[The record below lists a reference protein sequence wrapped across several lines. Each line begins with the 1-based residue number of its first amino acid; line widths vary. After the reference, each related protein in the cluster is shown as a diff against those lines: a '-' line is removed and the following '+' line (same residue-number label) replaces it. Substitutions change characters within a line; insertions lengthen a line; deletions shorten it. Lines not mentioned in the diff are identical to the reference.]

1 MRSIS
6 PRICALVFAAVLV
19 IGQSTAFAQKKG
31 GGGGTTAVY
40 NIIDLRSPYHA
51 ADVNW
56 SFAAADR
63 ISHPDPSTG
72 AVYICGWYDRG
83 DGTSRSCLWGVSA
96 AQSVA
101 VADLDGVL
109 DARPRDVNSA
119 GIVGG
124 SANGRPALRL
134 PNQSVVTLPTSGDI
148 IGQVMGLSDPNENG
162 EFLAVGFQQPY
173 DPSTVIYQ
181 GMLWT
186 VAGNGAVLNTQM
198 LVTAQGISF
207 EPYDVGNTGIMAG
220 RARVAEQAPALAWFD
235 PNGTLQ
241 LDYLPNPA
249 PAAIRYWHDMQID
262 DAGNVVGRGAELV
275 SGGVG
280 NYPRAVVWPIDGPVA
295 SLSTLTG
302 GTSTQ
307 GNGIALVNGSL
318 QVAGSAFSN
327 NAWYAFLYTQGRLS
341 DLNRLSKGSQTWSLW
356 HGAGVNRVGW
366 ICGQGRV
373 GSGRSAQQH
382 GYVLIPNAP

>member
-1 MRSIS
+1 MRSVT
-6 PRICALVFAAVLV
+6 PRTWALAFAALLV
-19 IGQSTAFAQKKG
+19 IGESTAVANKKG
-31 GGGGTTAVY
+31 GGGGTTAAY

-51 ADVNW
+51 ADGNW
-56 SFAAADR
+56 SFTAADR

-72 AVYICGWYDRG
+72 TAFICGWYDRG

-134 PNQSVVTLPTSGDI
+134 TDQTVVTLPTSGDI
-148 IGQVMGLSDPNENG
+148 IGWVTGLSDPDEYG
-162 EFLAVGFQQPY
+162 DFLVVGFQQPY

-186 VAGNGAVLNTQM
+186 VAGSGAVLNTQM

-207 EPYDVGNTGIMAG
+207 EPYDVGNSGIMAG
-220 RARVAEQAPALAWFD
+220 RTRVAGQTAALAWFD
-235 PNGTLQ
+235 ANGDLQ
-241 LDYLPNPA
+241 ITNLLNPA
-249 PAAIRYWHDMQID
+249 PETIQYWHHMQID
-262 DAGNVVGRGAELV
+262 DAGNVVGRGAEPV

-280 NYPRAVVWPIDGPVA
+280 NYPRAVVWPIDGPVV
-295 SLSTLTG
+295 SLSTLAG
-302 GTSTQ
+302 GNSTE
-307 GNGIALVNGSL
+307 GNGIATVNGRM
-318 QVAGSAFSN
+318 QVAGSAFGTN
-327 NAWYAFLYTQGRLS
+327 GWYASLYTQGRLL
-341 DLNRLSKGSQTWSLW
+341 DLNRLSKGSQSWSLW
-356 HGAGVNRVGW
+356 HGAGVNRAGW

-373 GSGRSAQQH
+373 GSAKSAQQH